1 MSTATSGAVKC
12 LLLILLWV
20 LLIIA
25 VCCAAIFYRNLFTHR
40 VRSFPKGIVIHHTVT
55 PPAPHGHKIG
65 VADIDLMHKR
75 RGFFIIDPKTGKEWH
90 IGYHF
95 LVRQDGTVLTG
106 RPEYLPGE
114 HTKNHY
120 DMLGIALI
128 GNFDPSDNRGL
139 MGPSTP
145 PPAQLKAVAKLT
157 RHLMKKY
164 DLSEKQVYFHRE
176 LGQTAC
182 PGSGFQK
189 KDFLRALRNTM

>member
-1 MSTATSGAVKC
+1 MGAVIEF
-12 LLLILLWV
+12 LFNLSVWL

-25 VCCAAIFYRNLFTHR
+25 VCYGVKYYLNHR
-40 VRSFPKGIVIHHTVT
+40 KRTFPLGIVIHHTVT
-55 PPAPHGHKIG
+55 PPYSHGHKIG

-75 RGFFIIDPKTGKEWH
+75 RNFKIIDPRTGKTWH

-95 LVRQDGTVLTG
+95 LVQQDGTVLTG

-114 HTKNHY
+114 HTKNHW

-128 GNFDPSDNRGL
+128 GNFEPSDDNHGM

-145 PPAQLKAVAKLT
+145 PPAQVKATAKLV
-157 RHLMKKY
+157 RLLMNKY
-164 DLSEKQVYFHRE
+164 NLTEKQLYFHRE

-182 PGSGFQK
+182 PGRGFQK
-189 KDFLRALRNTM
+189 RSLIHALRREI